1 MTRRLMPFQVSTSVD
16 LKGGKLR
23 IGNKT
28 DNDWKNVV
36 VALQDGYAQ
45 DIALCISDIKAN
57 QSVEIPVRNDLHFY
71 HTENG
76 LRLRLYSEQRTVYE
90 RTFNHNRK
98 RAFVFYSN
106 KGFEKITQC
115 AIEGL
120 RNFSELEVVY
130 YTIGFDSD
138 IRIPGVHCRRHDIGG
153 PEDAL
158 YDSQYMQM
166 IKPEMFLRA
175 LDDGIE
181 DGLFIDSDVQV
192 RHNIESVFERYS
204 NVDRQTPVLNRNYWQ
219 FLFVG
224 DKYIPQEELSRKM
237 GYEEEKQFQGHGI
250 TNIFLLRK
258 EMRPLFEKWRF
269 WCREKEIMNDL
280 RKKVYLHDE
289 VIFNLLC
296 WKEKAK
302 QMQGNLLF
310 NVKDLKDVKAFHHL
324 RAEPGQSHLD
334 FNGFG
339 CGHLSQS
346 FAPYDTDDVVGFHCV
361 KDPET
366 ALSIND
372 YLKSVSPAL
381 KAL

>member
-1 MTRRLMPFQVSTSVD
+1 MTGKLMPFQVSTSLD
-16 LKGGKLR
+16 LNNGLLHVK
-23 IGNKT
+23 NKT
-28 DNDWKNVV
+28 DKDWKGVV
-36 VALQDGYAQ
+36 IALQDGYAQ
-45 DIALCISDIKAN
+45 DISICVSDIKAG
-57 QSVEIPVRNDLHFY
+57 QSVQIPIIKNLHFY

-76 LRLRLYSEQRTVYE
+76 LRLRMYSEHRRIYE

-138 IRIPGVHCRRHDIGG
+138 TRIPGVQCRRHEIEGS
-153 PEDAL
+153 EDAL

-192 RHNIESVFERYS
+192 RHNIESVFDRYS
-204 NVDRQTPVLNRNYWQ
+204 HVDLSTPVLNRNYWQ

-237 GYEEEKQFQGHGI
+237 EYEEEKQFQGHGI
-250 TNIFLLRK
+250 TNILLFRK

-280 RKKVYLHDE
+280 RKRVYLHDE

-296 WKEKAK
+296 WKEKVK

-334 FNGFG
+334 FNGFN

-361 KDPET
+361 KDPGT
-366 ALSIND
+366 AVLIND
-372 YLKSVSPAL
+372 YLKSFFL
-381 KAL
+381 HL